1 MNSERISSLVLV
13 LLSVFILAESRRYSL
28 GTIDYPGP
36 GFLPV
41 LLGIAIGLMS
51 LALFIRSL
59 ARTHPLKTSWPDR
72 QGVIAVGAIFM
83 GILVFTLLLEASGY
97 LLNTFLLFVMLLRPV
112 GKQSWSLTMLV
123 SFAAVLISYLLFDVW
138 LKVPLPRGIWL
149 Q

>member
-36 GFLPV
+36 GFFPV

-59 ARTHPLKTSWPDR
+59 ARTRPLTSWPDR
-72 QGVIAVGAIFM
+72 QGFIAVGAIFM
-83 GILVFTLLLEASGY
+83 GILLFTLLLEVSGY

-112 GKQSWSLTMLV
+112 GKQSWPLTMLI

>member
-36 GFLPV
+36 GFLPG

-51 LALFIRSL
+51 LILFISSRG
-59 ARTHPLKTSWPDR
+59 RRPPRKTSWPDR
-72 QGVIAVGAIFM
+72 QGFIRVGAIFI
-83 GILVFTLLLEASGY
+83 GILLFTLLLEVSGY

-112 GKQSWSLTMLV
+112 GKQSWPLTMLISV
-123 SFAAVLISYLLFDVW
+123 AAVLVSFLLFDVW
-138 LKVPLPRGIWL
+138 LNVPLPRGIWL

>member
-59 ARTHPLKTSWPDR
+59 ARKHRLKTSWPDR
-72 QGVIAVGAIFM
+72 QGFIAVGAIFM